1 MTDSDD
7 TTTIPT
13 AQPPSAA
20 PPPPAFGA
28 PPPPAPSYAPPP
40 PPPTPSWAPPR
51 DEHRPGAAVL
61 FGLILVVI
69 GLWFFAERTL
79 GLTLP
84 RLQVGQLWPL
94 LLIGLGVWIVLGAF
108 RRPR

>member
-1 MTDSDD
+1 VTDSDD
-7 TTTIPT
+7 TTTVPT
-13 AQPPSAA
+13 VQPPSAVP
-20 PPPPAFGA
+20 PPPPA
-28 PPPPAPSYAPPP
+28 PPSYAPPP
-40 PPPTPSWAPPR
+40 PPPPPAWRPPR
-51 DEHRPGAAVL
+51 DEHRHDGALV
-61 FGLILVVI
+61 FGLILLAI

>member
-1 MTDSDD
+1 
-7 TTTIPT
+7 
-13 AQPPSAA
+13 
-20 PPPPAFGA
+20 
-28 PPPPAPSYAPPP
+28 
-40 PPPTPSWAPPR
+40 
-51 DEHRPGAAVL
+51 
-61 FGLILVVI
+61 LILLAI